1 MIYQTSMLEKSEN
14 AYRTIGEVAQ
24 ILEVEQHILRFWEGK
39 FSHINPKKKQ
49 GRRYYNADEVKEL
62 AKIKD
67 LLHNQGYTI
76 KGVQQLLANN
86 SEKNI
91 TPNIDATIKN
101 NLEKL
106 LHNLENIE
114 QKIAKL

>member
-1 MIYQTSMLEKSEN
+1 MTQQTSMLEKSEN

-24 ILEVEQHILRFWEGK
+24 LLEVEQHILRFWEGK

-49 GRRYYNADEVKEL
+49 GRRYYNPEEIKEL

-76 KGVQQLLANN
+76 KGVQQLLKNSSQPATNN
-86 SEKNI
+86 I
-91 TPNIDATIKN
+91 PNQD
-101 NLEKL
+101 NLKIL
-106 LHNLENIE
+106 LNKLENLVKKFE
-114 QKIAKL
+114 ED